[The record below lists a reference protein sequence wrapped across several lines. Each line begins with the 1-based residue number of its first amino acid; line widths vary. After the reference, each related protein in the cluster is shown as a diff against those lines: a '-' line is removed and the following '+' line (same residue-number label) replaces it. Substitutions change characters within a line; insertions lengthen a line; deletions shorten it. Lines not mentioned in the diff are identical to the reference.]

1 MRMHSLR
8 RGRDDRGASA
18 VEFALVV
25 PFLLVIV
32 FGIVN
37 FGFIFAQQLSL
48 SNGARQAARYAV
60 VDGPTCA
67 DIVTEG
73 RNSGATIGM
82 DGGDVPVPELG
93 RGLGAVTPTPACA
106 TSATK
111 PCAGTATGTNV
122 TVTMT
127 RATTWV
133 VPIPPFNLLTPPT
146 LVGRGIMRCE
156 FS

>member
-1 MRMHSLR
+1 MRR
-8 RGRDDRGASA
+8 RSQTHGRTEGGAAA

-60 VDGPTCA
+60 VDGPTCDQIRA
-67 DIVTEG
+67 EG
-73 RNSGATIGM
+73 RNAGATIGM
-82 DGGDVPVPELG
+82 DASAVPVPV
-93 RGLGAVTPTPACA
+93 VTGCGNGT
-106 TSATK
+106 TK
-111 PCAGTATGTNV
+111 PCAGTTTGTNI

-127 RATTWV
+127 RASPWV
-133 VPIPPFNLLTPPT
+133 VPVPPFNLLTPPT

>member
-1 MRMHSLR
+1 MRWR
-8 RGRDDRGASA
+8 IDKDKRTDRGASA

-25 PFLLVIV
+25 LPLLMVIA
-32 FGIVN
+32 GIVN
-37 FGFIFAQQLSL
+37 FGFVFAQQLSL

-67 DIVTEG
+67 QIRTEG
-73 RNSGATIGM
+73 QNAGATIGM
-82 DGGDVPVPELG
+82 DTADVPVPVVSG
-93 RGLGAVTPTPACA
+93 C
-106 TSATK
+106 TSDSTK
-111 PCAGTATGTNV
+111 PCAGTASGTNI

-127 RATTWV
+127 RDTTWV
-133 VPIPPFNLLTPPT
+133 VPIPPFNLVTPPT

>member
-1 MRMHSLR
+1 MRMCSR
-8 RGRDDRGASA
+8 RHGRTDRGAAA

-25 PFLLVIV
+25 PFLLLIV

-37 FGFIFAQQLSL
+37 FGFVFAQQLSL

-67 DIVTEG
+67 QIRTEG

-82 DGGDVPVPELG
+82 TGADVPVPV
-93 RGLGAVTPTPACA
+93 VTGCA
-106 TSATK
+106 DDGTK
-111 PCAGTATGTNV
+111 PCASTPRGTNI

-127 RATTWV
+127 RVSPWV
-133 VPIPPFNLLTPPT
+133 VPLPPFNLLTPPT
-146 LVGRGIMRCE
+146 LIGRGIMRCE

>member
-1 MRMHSLR
+1 MRWR
-8 RGRDDRGASA
+8 TRTNGRTEGGAAA

-25 PFLLVIV
+25 PFLIVIV
-32 FGIVN
+32 MGIVN
-37 FGFIFAQQLSL
+37 LGFIFAQQLSL

-67 DIVTEG
+67 QIRTEG
-73 RNSGATIGM
+73 QNSGATIGM
-82 DGGDVPVPELG
+82 DTADVPVPVVSG
-93 RGLGAVTPTPACA
+93 C
-106 TSATK
+106 SSDSTK
-111 PCAGTATGTNV
+111 PCAGTASGTNIA
-122 TVTMT
+122 VTMT

-133 VPIPPFNLLTPPT
+133 VPIPPFNLVTPPT